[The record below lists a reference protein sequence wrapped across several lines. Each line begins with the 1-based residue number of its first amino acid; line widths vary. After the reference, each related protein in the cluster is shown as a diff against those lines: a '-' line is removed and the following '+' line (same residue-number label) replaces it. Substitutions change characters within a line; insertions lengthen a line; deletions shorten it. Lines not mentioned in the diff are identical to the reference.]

1 MTMHILPG
9 GRVGIGKS
17 IFLPEADRNE
27 MIEFPVWSVLL
38 RHALANV
45 LFDSGCHPAVADN
58 AEARWG
64 GLAKFM
70 TPVMG
75 SHDKVIAAP
84 SGLGLGPRGH
94 RRRRQFAPPF
104 RTMAAATPSSRW
116 RPQSCRPGSWRRPRR
131 PAVSPAAI
139 RPSNGTTRCR
149 WRRSGIR
156 AISLAT
162 DVSCWSRCLST
173 RRERSAHSSLSAQ
186 RQFLLAGDAVS
197 LRASLDRHVAPR
209 DTWNADALLRA
220 FDEIRRLESGGATVL
235 CGHLQQW
242 ATLHAGA
249 QRL

>member
-94 RRRRQFAPPF
+94 RRRRQFAP
-104 RTMAAATPSSRW
+104 
-116 RPQSCRPGSWRRPRR
+116 
-131 PAVSPAAI
+131 
-139 RPSNGTTRCR
+139 
-149 WRRSGIR
+149 
-156 AISLAT
+156 
-162 DVSCWSRCLST
+162 
-173 RRERSAHSSLSAQ
+173 
-186 RQFLLAGDAVS
+186 DAVS

-242 ATLHAGA
+242 ATLRTGA